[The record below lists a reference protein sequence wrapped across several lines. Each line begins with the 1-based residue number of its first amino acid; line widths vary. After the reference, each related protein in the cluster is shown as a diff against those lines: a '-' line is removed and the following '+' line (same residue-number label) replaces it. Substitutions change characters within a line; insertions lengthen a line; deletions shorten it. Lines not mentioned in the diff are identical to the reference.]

1 MSGDANAFD
10 LLGQAKLHFADLVK
24 GEARLL
30 EVPEWGLSLYV
41 RPPNVRER
49 SRMVELSQ
57 AGKIEGFAEM
67 IVMRARTEAGVPMF
81 QRAQIDEFA
90 TRVDARVLERVCLEI
105 LKFDTAIREAL
116 TAEAI
121 EKN

>member
-1 MSGDANAFD
+1 MSDVNAFD
-10 LLGQAKLHFADLVK
+10 LLATAKLHFAELVK
-24 GEARLL
+24 GEAQSL
-30 EVPEWGLSLYV
+30 EVPEWGLTLYV

-57 AGKIEGFAEM
+57 AGKLGGFAEM
-67 IVMRARTEAGVPMF
+67 LVLRARTEAGVPMF
-81 QRAQIDEFA
+81 QRAQIDELA

-116 TAEAI
+116 TAEAV